1 MEELI
6 GKVWDRW
13 VTRQVTSDFTS
24 ASVNLA
30 DLQAELTL
38 YYRALGGAPGKTLEP
53 ADPRKVRLRRTGMQR
68 VAGSHQRFAL
78 PWQDDRSVRLPSSLA
93 VFSSARLNTS
103 LYYWLVAMAARLPQV
118 RDWFR
123 DNQQAVLALTS
134 SYPGLNRQY
143 KELVAE
149 LMALRPSIEN
159 LPEDLRRQEL
169 AVAQALRN
177 PGLLA
182 DLPSSAFDCFPVW
195 LWLYPTP
202 PTLFSVPVSTARSGP
217 ESEAGERSSEQQTL
231 QQRKQAQR
239 IDDEH
244 ETDGLLVFL
253 PDSLMSW
260 TEQINLDRCQDDDSD
275 DDFEQIA
282 NDIDLI
288 TVSRQRKA
296 TAAKVKFDL
305 DLPAA
310 ENDELCLGP
319 GIRLP
324 EWHYRQGRL
333 RPDVCLLQPLLADE
347 AEPVM
352 LPAHLRQTSE
362 EVKQKFAMVGLRH
375 TRLRGQPEGQDLD
388 LDAWI
393 DDYSRPLRDTARQNF
408 FLDQRK
414 THRDFCCLILAD
426 LSLSTE
432 GYVSDDCQVIDV
444 IRDSLM
450 VLAEGLNQTRD
461 EFAIYGFSSVR
472 NSHVRYQ
479 LMKNFGEPYSDRV
492 RGRIA
497 RIKPGFYTR
506 MGAAIRQ
513 STRVLEMQPQAHRVL
528 LLVSDGKPNDLDQ
541 YEGRYGIEDTR
552 QAIIE
557 AQQLGITSYCVT
569 VDEQGHDYLPYLF
582 GRDGFAVVNDPT
594 QLPKVLPRIYLNV
607 STH

>member
-1 MEELI
+1 MEEFI

-53 ADPRKVRLRRTGMQR
+53 ADTRKVRLRRTGMQR

-103 LYYWLVAMAARLPQV
+103 LYYWLVAVAAHLPQV

-177 PGLLA
+177 PGLRA

-202 PTLFSVPVSTARSGP
+202 PTLFSVPVSTAGSGP

-296 TAAKVKFDL
+296 NAAKVKFDL

-324 EWHYRQGRL
+324 EWHYKQGRL
-333 RPDVCLLQPLLADE
+333 RLDACLLQPLLADE

-362 EVKQKFAMVGLRH
+362 EVKQKFSLLGLRR
-375 TRLRGQPEGQDLD
+375 TRLRGQPDGQDLD
-388 LDAWI
+388 LDAWL
-393 DDYSRPLRDTARQNF
+393 DDFSRPLRDTARQNF
-408 FLDQRK
+408 FLDQRQ

-432 GYVSDDCQVIDV
+432 GYVNDDCQVIDV

-513 STRVLEMQPQAHRVL
+513 STRILEMQPQAHRVL

-557 AQQLGITSYCVT
+557 AQQLGITPYCVT
-569 VDEQGHDYLPYLF
+569 VDEQGNDYLPYLF

>member
-1 MEELI
+1 MEEFI
-6 GKVWDRW
+6 GKIWDRW
-13 VTRQVTSDFTS
+13 VTRQVTSDFTG
-24 ASVNLA
+24 AAVHLT

-38 YYRALGGAPGKTLEP
+38 YYRALGGAAGKTLEP
-53 ADPRKVRLRRTGMQR
+53 ADTRKVRLRRTGMQR
-68 VAGSHQRFAL
+68 VAGSHQRIAL
-78 PWQDDRSVRLPSSLA
+78 PWQDDRSVRLPASLA
-93 VFSSARLNTS
+93 VFPSPRLNTS
-103 LYYWLVAMAARLPQV
+103 LYYWLVAMAARLPPI
-118 RDWFR
+118 RHWFR
-123 DNQQAVLALTS
+123 DNQQAVLVLTS

-149 LMALRPSIEN
+149 LMALRPPVDDI
-159 LPEDLRRQEL
+159 PEDLRRREL
-169 AVAQALRN
+169 AVAQALRE

-195 LWLYPTP
+195 LWLYPQP
-202 PTLFSVPVSTARSGP
+202 PTLFSVPVATTGSGP
-217 ESEAGERSSEQQTL
+217 ELEAGERSSEQQTL

-324 EWHYRQGRL
+324 EWHYRKGRL

-347 AEPVM
+347 AEPVS

-362 EVKQKFAMVGLRH
+362 EVRRKFALVGLGN
-375 TRLRGQPEGQDLD
+375 TRLRGQPDGQDLD

-393 DDYSRPLRDTARQNF
+393 DEYSKPLRDTARQNF

-450 VLAEGLNQTRD
+450 VLAEGLDQTRD
-461 EFAIYGFSSVR
+461 DFAIYGFSSVR

-513 STRVLEMQPQAHRVL
+513 SSRILERQPQAHRVL

-557 AQQLGITSYCVT
+557 ARQLGITPYCVT
-569 VDEQGHDYLPYLF
+569 VDECGHDYLPYLF
-582 GRDGFAVVNDPT
+582 GRDGFAVVSDPT
-594 QLPKVLPRIYLNV
+594 QLPRVLPRIYLNV

>member
-1 MEELI
+1 MEEFI
-6 GKVWDRW
+6 GKIWDRW
-13 VTRQVTSDFTS
+13 LTRQVTSDFTG
-24 ASVNLA
+24 ASVNLT

-38 YYRALGGAPGKTLEP
+38 YYRALGGEPGKTLES
-53 ADPRKVRLRRTGMQR
+53 ADARKVRLRRTGMQR

-78 PWQDDRSVRLPSSLA
+78 PWQDDRSVRLPASLA
-93 VFSSARLNTS
+93 VFSSLRLNTS

-118 RDWFR
+118 SNWFR
-123 DNQQAVLALTS
+123 DNQQAALALIS

-149 LMALRPSIEN
+149 LMALRPSTED

-169 AVAQALRN
+169 AVVQALRN

-182 DLPSSAFDCFPVW
+182 DLPSSTFDCFPVW

-202 PTLFSVPVSTARSGP
+202 PNLFSVPFSTARSGP
-217 ESEAGERSSEQQTL
+217 DSEAEERSSEQQTL

-239 IDDEH
+239 IDDER

-253 PDSLMSW
+253 PDSLMTW
-260 TEQINLDRCQDDDSD
+260 TEQINLDRCQDEDSD

-296 TAAKVKFDL
+296 GAAKVKFDL

-324 EWHYRQGRL
+324 EWHYRQNRL
-333 RPDVCLLQPLLADE
+333 RPDICLLQPLLADDP
-347 AEPVM
+347 EPVA
-352 LPAHLRQTSE
+352 LPSQLRQTSE
-362 EVKQKFAMVGLRH
+362 EVKRQFSLLGLERSV
-375 TRLRGQPEGQDLD
+375 LRGQPEGQDLD
-388 LDAWI
+388 LDAWL
-393 DDYSRPLRDTARQNF
+393 DDYSRPFRDAGRQNF
-408 FLDQRK
+408 FLDRRQ

-432 GYVSDDCQVIDV
+432 GYVNDDCRVIDV

-450 VLAEGLNQTRD
+450 VLAEGLNQTQD

-472 NSHVRYQ
+472 NNHVRYQ
-479 LMKNFGEPYSDRV
+479 LMKNFGEPYSDLV

-513 STRVLEMQPQAHRVL
+513 SARILERQHQTHRVL

-557 AQQLGITSYCVT
+557 AQQMGITPYCVT
-569 VDEQGHDYLPYLF
+569 VDERGHDYLPYLF
-582 GRDGFAVVNDPT
+582 GRDGFAVVSDPT
-594 QLPKVLPRIYLNV
+594 QLPKVLPRIYLNL